1 MIENAVGPPSK
12 GQLWTGWIVSLI
24 PGLFLLS
31 GSFTAL
37 SRSPVVVQGMAPF
50 GFSPEILPWLGIT
63 ELLCSV
69 LYLLPW
75 TAPVGA
81 ILMSAYMGG
90 AVVAHAR
97 VGDPK
102 WVVPVAF
109 GVLVWVG
116 REGFYERNGERDEG
130 EEHEIE
136 IE

>member
-1 MIENAVGPPSK
+1 MTEPLKDDPSTA
-12 GQLWTGWIVSLI
+12 QLWTGWIVSLI

-31 GSFTAL
+31 GSVTAFAAAPMVL
-37 SRSPVVVQGMAPF
+37 QGMAPF
-50 GFSPEILPWLGIT
+50 GFSPAILPYLGAT

-69 LYLLPW
+69 LYLIPR

-102 WVVPVAF
+102 WVVPVVF

-116 REGFYERNGERDEG
+116 LLLRRPALRRAVLGW
-130 EEHEIE
+130 
-136 IE
+136 